1 MGGKNTKN
9 QKRKSVPKKANQYKN
24 QKKKST
30 SPKLV
35 SKNKKKK
42 RTPTL
47 EILFLILFLVY
58 LYPTVYRYTQENLS
72 QSTEVQA
79 AIAAP
84 KSGDSNLEEF
94 LMSKNFTKHLS
105 YSPTYRLFERC
116 SDRILLS
123 KRKEGETP
131 TLPEGI
137 DGRIEER
144 NGVEYAT
151 FKNSS
156 TGLYHATIMSGD
168 EEIWMRV
175 GNEGEIGEVI
185 EHMQKILNP

>member
-9 QKRKSVPKKANQYKN
+9 QKRKSVPKKANQYKS

-30 SPKLV
+30 SSNSA
-35 SKNKKKK
+35 SKKKKKK

-47 EILFLILFLVY
+47 EVLFLILFLIY

-72 QSTEVQA
+72 QSTDVQA

-105 YSPTYRLFERC
+105 YSPTYRLFERD

-123 KRKEGETP
+123 KRKEGDVP

-137 DGRIEER
+137 DGRIEEM

-168 EEIWMRV
+168 DEIWMRV